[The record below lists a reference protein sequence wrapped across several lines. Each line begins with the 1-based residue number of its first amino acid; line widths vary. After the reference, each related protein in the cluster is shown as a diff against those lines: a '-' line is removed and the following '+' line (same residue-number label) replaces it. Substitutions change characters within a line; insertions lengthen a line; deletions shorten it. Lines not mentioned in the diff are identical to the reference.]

1 MSYFN
6 RLTKL
11 FLLTAVLFFVGNA
24 GQVFAGDKEIIKFA
38 TLAPEGTAWMKEMH
52 ALANEVKKVTGG
64 AVKFK
69 FYPGGVSGNEKDV
82 IRKMRIG
89 QLHGAGFTGVGLGE
103 ILPEVRV
110 FDIPFLFE
118 TDEQVNKIY
127 DLLNDHFVKQYDKK
141 GYVLLGWVPVG
152 WVHIFSAN
160 KIESVGDLVKS
171 KPWMWE
177 GDPLVQEAYSAM
189 DVKPVP
195 LSVTDVLMSLQ
206 TGMIDTVYGS
216 SQAVLALQWF
226 TRVKH
231 MAALRMGYATGGVLV
246 SKRKFKKLSGEHQK
260 VLLEVSQ
267 KHLKILAGKIQE
279 DNRRSVD
286 VMVKNGIQIIPV
298 VSDAEKEKFRKAGTL
313 ARKNL
318 TGRLFSKE
326 ILDQVLSNLQ

>member
-1 MSYFN
+1 MNCSK
-6 RLTKL
+6 RLL
-11 FLLTAVLFFVGNA
+11 VLITAVFFIA
-24 GQVFAGDKEIIKFA
+24 GIAEQVSADSKEIIKFA

-52 ALANEVKKVTGG
+52 ALADEVKETTGG
-64 AVKFK
+64 SVRFK
-69 FYPGGVSGNEKDV
+69 FYPGGVSGDEKDV

-110 FDIPFLFE
+110 LDIPFLFE

-127 DLLNDHFVKQYDKK
+127 ELLNDHFVKRYDKK

-152 WVHIFSAN
+152 WVYIFSAK
-160 KIESVGDLVKS
+160 KIESVSDLVES

-177 GDPLVQEAYSAM
+177 GDPLVQETYAAM
-189 DVKPVP
+189 GVKPVP

-231 MAALRMGYATGGVLV
+231 MISARMGYATGGVLV
-246 SKRKFKKLSGEHQK
+246 SKRKFKKLSSEHQK
-260 VLLEVSQ
+260 ALLGVG
-267 KHLKILAGKIQE
+267 KKRLKILARKIQE
-279 DNRRSVD
+279 DNKRSID
-286 VMVKNGIQIIPV
+286 VMVKNGVQVTPV
-298 VSDAEKEKFRKAGTL
+298 ASNAEKEKFRKAGTL

-318 TGRLFSKE
+318 TGQLFSKE
-326 ILDQVLSNLQ
+326 ILDRILLHLH